1 MSVRSSKS
9 VRTRRPKTKSVETL
23 PRNKGRDSRRDPYN
37 LAMRRSAFLQCL
49 AGSALYAQQ
58 PAPISVAVNEVIVPI
73 TVTDEKGRFVS
84 DLKQED
90 FKIYDEGKLQK
101 ISYFS
106 RERNQPVVVGFL
118 LDLSNAS
125 RLHWKNYQDSA
136 IELALALIPD
146 NDKRFSGYLI
156 TYGNEAEL
164 AVNTTQDAAKI
175 TEKNQQAQA
184 GRRGGALRRH
194 LHRLHLAQPGEG

>member
-1 MSVRSSKS
+1 
-9 VRTRRPKTKSVETL
+9 
-23 PRNKGRDSRRDPYN
+23 
-37 LAMRRSAFLQCL
+37 MRRSAFLQCL
-49 AGSALYAQQ
+49 AGTALYSQESA
-58 PAPISVAVNEVIVPI
+58 PAPASIKVAVNEVIVPI
-73 TVTDEKGRFVS
+73 TVTDIKGKFVT
-84 DLKQED
+84 DLKEED

-146 NDKRFSGYLI
+146 DDKRFSGYLI

-164 AVNTTQDAAKI
+164 AVNTTHDSGKI
-175 TEKNQQAQA
+175 TSASQHPTFESIS
-184 GRRGGALRRH
+184 
-194 LHRLHLAQPGEG
+194 

>member
-9 VRTRRPKTKSVETL
+9 VRTQRPKTKSVETL

-118 LDLSNAS
+118 LDPANTLQPFFKTQKQPPPKTTLSRPSLLIIPARRVITAVLSQNLMHHREHLRIPNVPMIPNEPAS
-125 RLHWKNYQDSA
+125 G
-136 IELALALIPD
+136 I
-146 NDKRFSGYLI
+146 
-156 TYGNEAEL
+156 
-164 AVNTTQDAAKI
+164 
-175 TEKNQQAQA
+175 
-184 GRRGGALRRH
+184 
-194 LHRLHLAQPGEG
+194 